1 MVRIIK
7 TPRIIPAA
15 GTPPK
20 RIEEYIGDEV
30 SQTAGVSIARMVSPA
45 GWSEP
50 EQKPEFDEYT
60 LVLKGTL
67 ECETDRGHFVVSAGQ
82 ACIVPKGTRIRYSTP
97 EGAEYIAICIP
108 AFSPGLVH
116 RSQIGTPDAEGDIS
130 ADQAG
135 YTIRSCG
142 SDELD
147 DLRDIWT
154 LLRDHIAACSEHF
167 SSQIKER
174 EFEERKLDILR
185 RNADRVIRTFIASRR
200 DSGEDI
206 GYCICSAARKSY
218 GEIESIFVRREY
230 RDQGIGT
237 DLMNHAIA
245 WITEMDSTDL
255 HVHVTVGNETTLPFY
270 EKFDLYP
277 RQYLLSK
284 PGEP

>member
-20 RIEEYIGDEV
+20 QIEEYIGNEV
-30 SQTAGVSIARMVSPA
+30 SRTPGVSIARMVSPA

-60 LVLKGTL
+60 LVIRGTL
-67 ECETDRGHFVVSAGQ
+67 ELETDRGHFVVAAGQ
-82 ACIVPKGTRIRYSTP
+82 ACIIPRGTGVRYSTP
-97 EGAEYIAICIP
+97 EGAEYIAVCIP

-116 RSQIGTPDAEGDIS
+116 RGEAGTRDQDRDVSPQ
-130 ADQAG
+130 QAG

-142 SDELD
+142 SGELD
-147 DLRDIWT
+147 DIRDIWT

-167 SSQIKER
+167 SGRIKER
-174 EFEERKLDILR
+174 EFEERKQDILR
-185 RNADRVIRTFIASRR
+185 RNAGRVIRTFIASRR
-200 DSGEDI
+200 DSSEDV
-206 GYCICSAARKSY
+206 GYCICSAARRSY
-218 GEIESIFVRREY
+218 GEIESIFVREEY
-230 RDQGIGT
+230 RNQGIGT
-237 DLMNHAIA
+237 DLMNHAIS
-245 WITEMDSTDL
+245 WITEMDITDL

-270 EKFDLYP
+270 KKFGLYP

-284 PGEP
+284 PDEP